1 MADQSVVSVVALE
14 VSDGSEREFL
24 ALTGQLQAMVR
35 NKGYG
40 TNQLLQDGSHPRR
53 YYDIRIWKNADAAAK
68 AEADGDIDGLRRDLA
83 KHLHS
88 TPLVDVA
95 WAVEMGLAAAGPWQE
110 RRKLSDRRAV
120 GDRRIQSIPFN
131 GADRRG
137 GTDRRTA
144 ARRTSGSLALSAVE
158 GTSITFGDAQRRSL
172 EGPAFGV
179 VKGTGDSQ
187 AGVVQ
192 AARIA
197 RERAIAAFSDFK
209 VGAALETADGR
220 IITGCNIEN
229 STYGLTMCAERVA
242 IFKAISEGHR
252 SFTRIAVVADTS
264 QPTSPCGA
272 CRQMLWEF
280 AGNIEVIL
288 ADLTHVKT
296 THQLKDLLPHP
307 FDARFIE

>member
-1 MADQSVVSVVALE
+1 MALE
-14 VSDGSEREFL
+14 VSDGEEREFL

-68 AEADGDIDGLRRDLA
+68 AEADGDINGLRRDLA

-110 RRKLSDRRAV
+110 RRMLTDRRAG
-120 GDRRIQSIPFN
+120 GDRRVQSIAFN
-131 GADRRG
+131 GPDRRVG
-137 GTDRRTA
+137 PDRRAT
-144 ARRTSGSLALSAVE
+144 ARRTIEPLNL
-158 GTSITFGDAQRRSL
+158 TFGDAQRKSL
-172 EGPAFGV
+172 QGPALAVAQG
-179 VKGTGDSQ
+179 GRDSH
-187 AGVVQ
+187 ANVIQ

-197 RERAIAAFSDFK
+197 RERALAAFSDFK
-209 VGAALETADGR
+209 VGAAIETADGR

-252 SFTRIAVVADTS
+252 AFKRIVVVADTT

-272 CRQMLWEF
+272 CRQVLWEF

-288 ADLTHVKT
+288 ADLTNIKT